1 LVDAVLGFQAA
12 GIAGLQGWTTGWGG
26 LRTLLLAMM
35 LKTMLKTLPIFHQK
49 DF

>member
-1 LVDAVLGFQAA
+1 MRCWGFKLLVSLVYRVG
-12 GIAGLQGWTTGWGG
+12 TTGWGG